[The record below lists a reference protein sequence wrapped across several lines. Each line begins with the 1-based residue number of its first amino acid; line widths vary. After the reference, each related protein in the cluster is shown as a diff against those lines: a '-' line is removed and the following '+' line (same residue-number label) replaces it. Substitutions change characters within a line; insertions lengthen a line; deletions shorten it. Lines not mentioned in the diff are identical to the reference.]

1 MKHAKEIAVELAKG
15 NVARASE
22 IRKGLLRAG
31 DDSFD
36 DLEIMEI
43 ARQAMIM
50 HLKKGHI
57 NEVHQIQKAFS
68 ISQDLLDETVEQAV
82 VSSFYEGDINR
93 IKKMKSELPIG
104 KALSAKIV
112 DYCSS
117 WGKKD
122 QCLELE
128 ELFA

>member
-1 MKHAKEIAVELAKG
+1 MKHAKEIAVELARG
-15 NVARASE
+15 NVTRASE
-22 IRKGLLRAG
+22 IRKALLRAG

-57 NEVHQIQKAFS
+57 GEVHQIQRAFS
-68 ISQDLLDETVEQAV
+68 LPQDLVDETVEQAV
-82 VSSFYEGDINR
+82 VSSFYEGDLNR
-93 IKKMKSELPIG
+93 VKKMKDDLPIG
-104 KALSAKIV
+104 KALSTKIV

-122 QCLELE
+122 QCLALE
-128 ELFA
+128 ALFA